1 MVSEGLQRRID
12 KLLEDAS
19 EAMATSDWAIVVN
32 CADNVLRIDPDNEE
46 ARAYLDA
53 FERDRDSATEKNSP
67 P

>member
-32 CADNVLRIDPDNEE
+32 CADHVLRIDPDNED

-53 FERDRDSATEKNSP
+53 FERNRDSGTGKTFAP
-67 P
+67 